1 MHYAIRVPDA
11 GQNHADIWS
20 PAVLSCLKAAING
33 PVCES
38 KFCSLMCLTSGR
50 VSQVVPEPE
59 LCAVRHHLQRLF
71 LPYVW
76 QIFFARVVAKV
87 LSYLQFEGWKTG
99 AKNWTRWCGLPN
111 KMRKCVS
118 KGVV

>member
-1 MHYAIRVPDA
+1 
-11 GQNHADIWS
+11 
-20 PAVLSCLKAAING
+20 
-33 PVCES
+33 
-38 KFCSLMCLTSGR
+38 MCLTSGR
-50 VSQVVPEPE
+50 VSQVVPE
-59 LCAVRHHLQRLF
+59 LCTVRHHLQRLF

-111 KMRKCVS
+111 KMRKCVP
-118 KGVV
+118 KGVDGTGMTCLSEPTHGFSVLESF

>member
-1 MHYAIRVPDA
+1 MHHAIRVPDA

-20 PAVLSCLKAAING
+20 QAVLSCLKATING
-33 PVCES
+33 PMCES
-38 KFCSLMCLTSGR
+38 KFCSLMCLTRGR
-50 VSQVVPEPE
+50 VSQVVAE
-59 LCAVRHHLQRLF
+59 LCTVRHHLQRLF

>member
-1 MHYAIRVPDA
+1 M
-11 GQNHADIWS
+11 
-20 PAVLSCLKAAING
+20 
-33 PVCES
+33 CES

-50 VSQVVPEPE
+50 VSQVVPE
-59 LCAVRHHLQRLF
+59 LCTVRHHLQRLF